1 MRLGPERLAV
11 APEVIPG
18 AVKASAIR
26 SASFH
31 GAHKLSSL
39 AAASQARWLSPPNV
53 CTPSPSRRRPL
64 ATQRPSLPRSCA
76 ASLLPCAP
84 ARLRRR
90 LARQHL
96 VTTASPP
103 TAAAQHALAHQGR
116 RPLRL
121 HPPPRAPEVESHQ
134 VAHPQPPVG
143 DVVHRL
149 LETSWSPSDTIKALR
164 THPWS
169 IYDAQYLF
177 LAIVAIF
184 SLSVS
189 EAPGPFA
196 KTFAATALLA
206 GILVPATRQFLLPL
220 LPTLTW
226 LFLFNSCKYVF
237 SLLPARP
244 LLVCLANFHDGSGGN
259 ITFRNFAC

>member
-121 HPPPRAPEVESHQ
+121 HPPPRAPEVEGHQ

-149 LETSWSPSDTIKALR
+149 PRDVVVALR
-164 THPWS
+164 HNQGPAHPPLEY
-169 IYDAQYLF
+169 IRRPVPVPRDCRHL
-177 LAIVAIF
+177 LAVRQRGPRP
-184 SLSVS
+184 VR
-189 EAPGPFA
+189 EDVCCYGAPGRHPCA
-196 KTFAATALLA
+196 RHTTILATIAPHINMA
-206 GILVPATRQFLLPL
+206 VPIQ
-220 LPTLTW
+220 
-226 LFLFNSCKYVF
+226 
-237 SLLPARP
+237 
-244 LLVCLANFHDGSGGN
+244 
-259 ITFRNFAC
+259 